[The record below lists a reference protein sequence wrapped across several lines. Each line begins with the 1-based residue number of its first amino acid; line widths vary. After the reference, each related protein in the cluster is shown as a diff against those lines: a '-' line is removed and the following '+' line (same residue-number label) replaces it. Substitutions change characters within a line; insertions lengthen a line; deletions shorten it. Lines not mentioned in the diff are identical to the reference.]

1 METSPK
7 ENKFASRVT
16 QRERSTHKEIQT
28 AKHPG
33 GRPKKS
39 DDSKQSEKVFLTL
52 TKREKEKLDE
62 YTQRTGE
69 SVAGAIRR
77 ALKEMGMI

>member
-1 METSPK
+1 MESTSK
-7 ENKFASRVT
+7 ENKFANRVT
-16 QRERSTHKEIQT
+16 QREISTHVSIQT

-39 DDSKQSEKVFLTL
+39 QESKQSEKVFLTL
-52 TKREKEKLDE
+52 TKVEKEKMDLYVE
-62 YTQRTGE
+62 RTGE

>member
-1 METSPK
+1 MEEIK
-7 ENKFASRVT
+7 GNKFAARVT
-16 QRERSTHKEIQT
+16 QRELSTHKTIQT

-39 DDSKQSEKVFLTL
+39 DEVKQSEKVFLTL
-52 TKREKEKLDE
+52 TKSEKEKIDAYVE
-62 YTQRTGE
+62 KTGE
-69 SVAGAIRR
+69 SIAGAIRR

>member
-1 METSPK
+1 MEEVK
-7 ENKFASRVT
+7 ENKFAARVT
-16 QRERSTHKEIQT
+16 QRELSTHKTIQT

-39 DDSKQSEKVFLTL
+39 DEVKQSEKVFLTL
-52 TKREKEKLDE
+52 TKSEKEKIDSYVE
-62 YTQRTGE
+62 KTGE
-69 SVAGAIRR
+69 SIAGAIRR

>member
-1 METSPK
+1 MEEVK
-7 ENKFASRVT
+7 ENKFAARVT
-16 QRERSTHKEIQT
+16 QRELSTHKAIQI

-39 DDSKQSEKVFLTL
+39 DEVKQSEKVFLTL
-52 TKREKEKLDE
+52 TKSEKEKIDE
-62 YTQRTGE
+62 YVSKTGE
-69 SVAGAIRR
+69 SIAGAIRR

>member
-1 METSPK
+1 MENQPK
-7 ENKFASRVT
+7 ENKFAARVT
-16 QRERSTHKEIQT
+16 QRERSTHVAIQT

-39 DDSKQSEKVFLTL
+39 TEAKQSEKVFLTL
-52 TKREKEKLDE
+52 TKGEKEKIDLYIE
-62 YTQRTGE
+62 RTGE
-69 SVAGAIRR
+69 SMAGAIRR

>member
-1 METSPK
+1 MEEVK
-7 ENKFASRVT
+7 ENKFAARVT

-33 GRPKKS
+33 GRPKKN
-39 DDSKQSEKVFLTL
+39 DEVKQSEKVFLTL
-52 TKREKEKLDE
+52 TKTEKEKIDL
-62 YTQRTGE
+62 YVSKTGE
-69 SVAGAIRR
+69 SIAGAIRR

>member
-1 METSPK
+1 MEEIK
-7 ENKFASRVT
+7 ENKFAARVT
-16 QRERSTHKEIQT
+16 QRELSTHKAIQI

-39 DDSKQSEKVFLTL
+39 DEVKQSEKVFLTL
-52 TKREKEKLDE
+52 TKSEKEKIDAYVE
-62 YTQRTGE
+62 KTGE
-69 SVAGAIRR
+69 SIAGAIRR

>member
-1 METSPK
+1 MDNSSK

-16 QRERSTHKEIQT
+16 QRDLSNHKTIQT

-33 GRPKKS
+33 GRPKKP
-39 DDSKQSEKVFLTL
+39 DDSKQSEKVFLTI
-52 TKREKEKLDE
+52 TKLEKEKLDE
-62 YTQRTGE
+62 YVERTGE

>member
-1 METSPK
+1 MENQPK
-7 ENKFASRVT
+7 ENKFAARVT
-16 QRERSTHKEIQT
+16 QRERSTHVAIQT

-39 DDSKQSEKVFLTL
+39 EEAKQSEKVFLTL
-52 TKREKEKLDE
+52 TKAEKEKIDLYIE
-62 YTQRTGE
+62 RTGE
-69 SVAGAIRR
+69 SMAGAIRR

>member
-1 METSPK
+1 MEEVK
-7 ENKFASRVT
+7 ENKFAARVT
-16 QRERSTHKEIQT
+16 QRERSTHKEIQM

-39 DDSKQSEKVFLTL
+39 DEVKQSEKVFLTL
-52 TKREKEKLDE
+52 TKNEKDKIDL
-62 YTQRTGE
+62 YVSKTGE
-69 SVAGAIRR
+69 SIAGAIRR

>member
-1 METSPK
+1 MNNTPK

-16 QRERSTHKEIQT
+16 QRDVSTHKTIQT
-28 AKHPG
+28 VKHPG

-39 DDSKQSEKVFLTL
+39 DDSKQSEKVFLTI
-52 TKREKEKLDE
+52 TKVEKEKLDE
-62 YTQRTGE
+62 YVERTGE
-69 SVAGAIRR
+69 SIAGAIRR

>member
-1 METSPK
+1 MEEVK
-7 ENKFASRVT
+7 ENKFAARVT
-16 QRERSTHKEIQT
+16 QRSLSTHKTIQT

-39 DDSKQSEKVFLTL
+39 DEVKQSEKVFLTF
-52 TKREKEKLDE
+52 TKSEKEKIDTYVE
-62 YTQRTGE
+62 KTGE
-69 SVAGAIRR
+69 SIAGAIRR

>member
-1 METSPK
+1 MEEILK

-16 QRERSTHKEIQT
+16 QRERSTHVAIKT

-39 DDSKQSEKVFLTL
+39 DETKQSEKVFLTL
-52 TKREKEKLDE
+52 TKAEKEKLDVYVE
-62 YTQRTGE
+62 RTGE
-69 SVAGAIRR
+69 SIAGAIRR
-77 ALKEMGMI
+77 AIKENGMI

>member
-1 METSPK
+1 METEIK
-7 ENKFASRVT
+7 TNKFAKQIT
-16 QRERSTHKEIQT
+16 QRELSTHVAIQT

-39 DDSKQSEKVFLTL
+39 DESKQSEKVFLTL
-52 TKREKEKLDE
+52 TKSEKEKMDAYVE
-62 YTQRTGE
+62 KTGE

>member
-1 METSPK
+1 MEETK
-7 ENKFASRVT
+7 ENKFAARVT
-16 QRERSTHKEIQT
+16 QRELSTHKAIQT

-39 DDSKQSEKVFLTL
+39 DAVKQSEKVFLTL
-52 TKREKEKLDE
+52 TKSEKEKIDAYVE
-62 YTQRTGE
+62 KTGE
-69 SVAGAIRR
+69 SIAGAIRR

>member
-1 METSPK
+1 MEGIK
-7 ENKFASRVT
+7 ENKFSARVT
-16 QRERSTHKEIQT
+16 QRELSTHKAIQI

-39 DDSKQSEKVFLTL
+39 DDVKQSEKVFLTL
-52 TKREKEKLDE
+52 TKGEKEKIDAYVE
-62 YTQRTGE
+62 KTGE
-69 SVAGAIRR
+69 SIAGAIRR

>member
-1 METSPK
+1 MEEILK

-16 QRERSTHKEIQT
+16 QRERSTHVAIQT

-39 DDSKQSEKVFLTL
+39 DETKQSEKVFLTL
-52 TKREKEKLDE
+52 TKAEKEKLDVYVE
-62 YTQRTGE
+62 RTGE
-69 SVAGAIRR
+69 SIAGAIRR
-77 ALKEMGMI
+77 AIKENGMI

>member
-1 METSPK
+1 MEEILK

-16 QRERSTHKEIQT
+16 QRERSTHVAIQT

-39 DDSKQSEKVFLTL
+39 DESKQSEKVFLTL
-52 TKREKEKLDE
+52 TKAEKEKLDLYVE
-62 YTQRTGE
+62 RTGE
-69 SVAGAIRR
+69 SIAGAIRR
-77 ALKEMGMI
+77 AIKESGMI

>member
-1 METSPK
+1 MEEILK

-16 QRERSTHKEIQT
+16 QRERSTHVAIQM

-39 DDSKQSEKVFLTL
+39 DESKQSEKVFLTL
-52 TKREKEKLDE
+52 TKAEKEKLDVYVE
-62 YTQRTGE
+62 RTGE
-69 SVAGAIRR
+69 SIAGAIRR
-77 ALKEMGMI
+77 AIKESGMI

>member
-1 METSPK
+1 MEEIK
-7 ENKFASRVT
+7 ENKFAARVT
-16 QRERSTHKEIQT
+16 HRELSTHKTIQT

-39 DDSKQSEKVFLTL
+39 DEVKQSEKVFLTL
-52 TKREKEKLDE
+52 TKSEKEKIDSYVE
-62 YTQRTGE
+62 KTGE
-69 SVAGAIRR
+69 SIAGAIRR

>member
-1 METSPK
+1 MENSSK

-16 QRERSTHKEIQT
+16 QRDLSNHKTIQT

-39 DDSKQSEKVFLTL
+39 DDSKQSEKVFLTI
-52 TKREKEKLDE
+52 TKLEKEKLDKYVE
-62 YTQRTGE
+62 RTGE

>member
-1 METSPK
+1 MEEVK

-16 QRERSTHKEIQT
+16 QRERSTHVAIQT

-39 DDSKQSEKVFLTL
+39 DESKQSEKVFLTL
-52 TKREKEKLDE
+52 TKAEKEKLDF
-62 YTQRTGE
+62 YIGRTGE
-69 SVAGAIRR
+69 SIAGAIRR
-77 ALKEMGMI
+77 AIKEMGMI

>member
-1 METSPK
+1 MEEVK
-7 ENKFASRVT
+7 ENKFAARVT
-16 QRERSTHKEIQT
+16 QRELSTHKTIQT

-39 DDSKQSEKVFLTL
+39 DEIKQSEKVFLTL
-52 TKREKEKLDE
+52 TKSEKEKIDSYVE
-62 YTQRTGE
+62 KTGE
-69 SVAGAIRR
+69 SIAGAIRR

>member
-1 METSPK
+1 MEEVK
-7 ENKFASRVT
+7 GNKFAARVT
-16 QRERSTHKEIQT
+16 QRELSTHKTIQT

-39 DDSKQSEKVFLTL
+39 DEVKQSEKVFLTL
-52 TKREKEKLDE
+52 TKSEKEKIDTYVE
-62 YTQRTGE
+62 KTGE
-69 SVAGAIRR
+69 SIAGAIRR